1 MEKEILPDG
10 AAYVFRHRHLGVL
23 GRIRLHERGA
33 GGSHLVC
40 ETAGDPADP
49 ATAARAAIFE
59 PLGRAIAAMF
69 PTDAAAVARGE
80 RPPPPPPD
88 PGQWVRNERI
98 TCAEC
103 GEAVAYVTFAV
114 DATDHSRLEDCARR
128 MYPQH
133 ASWNLP
139 AWIVGP
145 VRGSPTRARGVADV
159 LPAWP
164 VRGPVVAMTGDQFDA
179 MLDALVD
186 SHCHER

>member
-10 AAYVFRHRHLGVL
+10 AAYVFRHRDMGVL

-49 ATAARAAIFE
+49 ATARRAAIFE

-80 RPPPPPPD
+80 RPPPPPFD
-88 PGQWVRNERI
+88 PGQLVRSERI
-98 TCAEC
+98 TCVEC
-103 GEAVAYVTFAV
+103 GETVAYVTFAV
-114 DATDHSRLEDCARR
+114 DATDHGPLEDCARR
-128 MYPQH
+128 MYSQH

-145 VRGSPTRARGVADV
+145 VRGSRTRARGVADV

-164 VRGPVVAMTGDQFDA
+164 VRGAVVAMTGDQFDA
-179 MLDALVD
+179 MLDDLVD
-186 SHCHER
+186 RHCHGR